1 MPTVLQF
8 RRGTSTQNNAF
19 TGSLGEISVDTTIDT
34 LRVHDGST
42 AGGFELTSNTA
53 TQTLTNKTLTSPTLT
68 SPTVNSGLTL
78 NGNSTVAGNIVPSV
92 DDTYALGSPSAAW
105 SDVYVGPGSLFI
117 NGQKVLEDSSGT
129 ITVQADED
137 QSLTVKTTGTGV
149 STIQSAAGVALTS
162 SGSAD
167 ITFTTS
173 SGQIVANGDIQMG
186 TGATIVSADE
196 NPVIIGDDLQVN
208 NSLSV
213 RSANGAQF
221 YDSDNSNYVALKS
234 PSAVGSNLTFLL
246 PGSDGTSG
254 QFLTTNGSGTL
265 SFATVNSYT
274 DSDVES
280 YLSGGTGVT
289 FSSGEISIGQ
299 AVATNSNVTFNNLTL
314 SGNLTVNGTTTTV
327 DTTNTTIA
335 DNLIELNSGATSNAN
350 DAGILIERGSTGD
363 NAIIAWDESAD
374 KFIVGTTT
382 ATNASTGNL
391 TISTGTLVANVE
403 GAVTG
408 NASTATALAT
418 GRTIGLSGDVTATG
432 VLFDGTG
439 AITLSTTIAANS
451 VALGTD
457 TTGNYVATIS
467 AGTGISGSSS
477 SEGGTPT
484 IALSHLGLESLTDP
498 NADRIFF
505 WDDSE
510 GAAKFLTVGSN
521 LTLSGTT
528 LSADTQAPVA
538 GTAIDVSGT
547 TVNLDL
553 SELTTSTADG
563 DGDFFI
569 VVDAANAQKKLTKAN
584 INISGFNND
593 ANYSTTTG
601 TVTSVTGGNGLTGSV
616 TTSGSL
622 AVGAGTGI
630 DVAADAISVDVSDF
644 MTNGVNNRVLTATGT
659 DAMNAEANMTFDGST
674 LAVTGAITATGDVTA
689 FSTSD
694 KNLKQNIVNIDNSLD
709 KVFKLNG
716 VYYNWTKEALEKNN
730 NLVDKKEVGVIAQ
743 DVETVLPELVATRED
758 GTKAVR
764 YERMCALLIE
774 CVKDLKN
781 QIDELKK

>member
-274 DSDVES
+274 NSDVES

-505 WDDSE
+505 WDDSA

-569 VVDAANAQKKLTKAN
+569 VVDTANAQKKLTKAN

>member
-274 DSDVES
+274 NSDVES

-569 VVDAANAQKKLTKAN
+569 VVDTANAQKKLTKAN

-709 KVFKLNG
+709 KVSKLNG